1 MEIKMKTAM
10 IFGASGGIGSAIGR
24 ELKSMGMAVVAGVRD
39 TESDLTFA
47 DLVIQGDFA
56 RDAEAKRMV
65 REAAE
70 EIERIDLWVYA
81 AGDIG
86 YAKIGEGNSA
96 SWDQIIGANITGAHH
111 TLSASVPLLAEDA
124 HVMFIGA
131 YTDRLLMPGLA
142 AYTASKAA
150 LAAYSAVVEK
160 ELRGKKV
167 VLIRPAAVD
176 TPFWKKVPFKLPA
189 NAMRPE
195 AIAEKVHAAYVQGL
209 TGLVDL

>member
-1 MEIKMKTAM
+1 MKTAM
-10 IFGASGGIGSAIGR
+10 IFGAAGGIGSAIGHY
-24 ELKSMGMAVVAGVRD
+24 LKSKGMLVVAGVRHI
-39 TESDLTFA
+39 ESGLNFS
-47 DLVIQGDFA
+47 DLVIQGDFSREA
-56 RDAEAKRMV
+56 DAMRMI

-70 EIERIDLWVYA
+70 EIDQIDLWVYA

-86 YAKIGEGNSA
+86 YAKLGEGNSA
-96 SWDQIIGANITGAHH
+96 GWEQIFSANITGAHY
-111 TLSASVPLLAEDA
+111 TLSASFPLLAEDA

-131 YTDRLLMPGLA
+131 YTDRLIMPGLA

-150 LAAYSAVVEK
+150 LAAYSAIVEK

-176 TPFWKKVPFKLPA
+176 TPFWKKVPFKLPT
-189 NAMRPE
+189 NAMLPE
-195 AIAEKVHAAYVQGL
+195 AVAEKVHAAYMQGL

>member
-1 MEIKMKTAM
+1 MKTAM

-24 ELKSMGMAVVAGVRD
+24 YLKSMGMLVIAGVRD
-39 TESDLTFA
+39 SENDLNFA

-56 RDAEAKRMV
+56 RDADAKCMV

-111 TLSASVPLLAEDA
+111 TLSACVPLLAEDA

-195 AIAEKVHAAYVQGL
+195 AIAEKVYAAYVQGL